1 MSEEKK
7 ASRKFTVRYATDEDY
22 KRMNFYTVGTLYR
35 AETIAARRETQ
46 PVIEK
51 TDDSKKSN

>member
-1 MSEEKK
+1 MSDEKK
-7 ASRKFTVRYATDEDY
+7 ASRKFTVCYATDEDY

>member
-7 ASRKFTVRYATDEDY
+7 PTRRITAYYATDEDY
-22 KRMNFYTVGTLYR
+22 KRMNFFTVGTFYR